1 MNGTIIPRMSPW
13 LAHVSAGPVDRLARR
28 LLLKRLQ
35 GLTEGR
41 LTVREGSLALSMG
54 SEGDREGLSAEIDV
68 LHPGFYSSVAFGGSI
83 GAGEAYMAGAWTTSD
98 LTAVVRII
106 LRNRSTMDEIE
117 GGLSKV
123 LTRTAHRLYHLMR
136 RNTEVGSLRNI
147 AAHYDLGNDFYA
159 LFLDE
164 TLTYSCGIFETAQS
178 TLEQA
183 AVAKY
188 DRICRKLRLNPSDH
202 VLEIG
207 GGWGGFAIHAAR
219 NYGCR
224 VTTTTISR
232 AQHELARERIRD
244 AGLEDRISLL
254 FQDYRHLQGEYDK
267 LVSIEMI
274 EAVGWEYLGDFL
286 RCCSQRLKPEGSMAL
301 QAITIADQEF
311 EQHSRSVDFIK
322 RYIFPGGCLTSVT
335 AICQGVTKHTD
346 LRPVHLED
354 ITPHYARTLRTW
366 RERFFANIA
375 EVRRLGYPDMFIR
388 MWDFYLSYC
397 EAGFAE
403 RYLGNVQ
410 MVFHG
415 PLCRHDPLLPPL
427 QP

>member
-1 MNGTIIPRMSPW
+1 MNGTIVPRSTPW
-13 LAHVSAGPVDRLARR
+13 PARITMGPLDRLAKR
-28 LLLKRLQ
+28 LLLKRLE
-35 GLTEGR
+35 GLTVGR
-41 LTVREGSLALSMG
+41 LTLRDGGLVLSMG
-54 SEGDREGLSAEIDV
+54 SEGEKEGLSAEIDV
-68 LHPGFYSSVAFGGSI
+68 LHPSFYSSVAFGGSI
-83 GAGEAYMAGAWTTSD
+83 GAGEAYMAGAWMASD

-106 LRNRSTMDEIE
+106 LRNRSIGDEID
-117 GGLSKV
+117 GGLSKA
-123 LTRTAHRLYHLMR
+123 LTRTVHQLYHLKR

-147 AAHYDLGNDFYA
+147 AAHYDLGNAFYA

-164 TLTYSCGIFETAQS
+164 TLTYSCGIFETAES

-183 AVAKY
+183 AIAKY
-188 DRICRKLRLNPSDH
+188 DRICRKLGLTPSDH

-207 GGWGGFAIHAAR
+207 SGWGGFAIHAAR
-219 NYGCR
+219 HYGCR

-232 AQHELARERIRD
+232 AQYELARQRIRD
-244 AGLEDRISLL
+244 AGLEDRIELL
-254 FQDYRHLQGEYDK
+254 FEDYRHLRGKYGK

-274 EAVGWEYLGDFL
+274 EAVGREYLGEFV
-286 RCCSQRLKPEGSMAL
+286 RCCGERLRADGSMAL

-311 EQHSRSVDFIK
+311 EQHGRSVDFIK

-335 AICQGVTKHTD
+335 AICGAVTEGTD
-346 LRPVHLED
+346 LRLVHLED

-375 EVRRLGYPDMFIR
+375 EVRGLGYPDMFIR

-403 RYLGNVQ
+403 RYLGDVQ
-410 MVFHG
+410 MVFHK
-415 PLCRHDPLLPPL
+415 PLCRHDASLPPL
-427 QP
+427 HP